1 MICLR
6 ALRLALASLTVA
18 APAFAD
24 PASGEAC
31 SKTLSPEALMIY
43 RAASPEM
50 HPDTNMETLLRRK
63 TIPLVISGDMNMRA
77 ARPAATAASICLRTL
92 AEAPHNGSLVTISA
106 K

>member
-1 MICLR
+1 MIGLR
-6 ALRLALASLTVA
+6 ALRLALASLVVA

-31 SKTLSPEALMIY
+31 SKTLPPPALMIY
-43 RAASPEM
+43 RAASPDM

-63 TIPLVISGDMNMRA
+63 TIPLIISGDMNMRM
-77 ARPAATAASICLRTL
+77 ARPAATAASICLRDL
-92 AEAPHNGSLVTISA
+92 AEPPHDSKLVTISA